1 MCGGGGGIFKSAS
14 KAFKSVGKG
23 ISSAF
28 KGITKGV
35 SGILKSPIA
44 AGLAGAAIGAL
55 TGGMGL
61 PVSMGGMGM
70 LGGAAV
76 GGAIGTGVGMLGSS
90 MSQPKLP
97 QIDMNIPEAPVPA
110 PNAIAPTGTGALV
123 EVGAASD
130 ELRSASGK
138 RGAGKRTSS
147 SVAGL
152 GAGGL
157 QL

>member
-1 MCGGGGGIFKSAS
+1 MCGGGGIFKGVS

-23 ISSAF
+23 ISGAF

-35 SGILKSPIA
+35 SGILKSPIT

-90 MSQPKLP
+90 MSQPK
-97 QIDMNIPEAPVPA
+97 IDMNIPEAPIPA
-110 PNAIAPTGTGALV
+110 PPAIAPTGTGALV

-138 RGAGKRTSS
+138 RGPGKRTSS
-147 SVAGL
+147 SIAGL